1 MDGAG
6 PGPVVHSGP
15 VMQRALP
22 SVEVVQIVE
31 NRWRDGIC
39 FSYIEGFGFSVC
51 WYPWCTVFTHLAK
64 LSLSWPY
71 LEHSLVG
78 GGTLHSALGE
88 MDGLWWSNHHL
99 VGGAVLVGGAHTS
112 SVPTSTSLRTPT
124 PSLMRGDHPVSGRRL
139 ITRIFVHWSRS
150 THSCF
155 LKKISKH
162 GNMKRS
168 LTCRSYTEL
177 TTRSDTR
184 EVTSK
189 KWFDAFRYPT

>member
-1 MDGAG
+1 MFALCRILKTRPSKEFPGQRGWSDGWMEL
-6 PGPVVHSGP
+6 VHSGP

-31 NRWRDGIC
+31 SRWRDGIC
-39 FSYIEGFGFSVC
+39 FSYIEGFGFSVY
-51 WYPWCTVFTHLAK
+51 WYPWWTVFTQLAK

-124 PSLMRGDHPVSGRRL
+124 PSLMRGDHPVFGTGL
-139 ITRIFVHWSRS
+139 ITRIFVQRRKPVQAQS
-150 THSCF
+150 TPFKTC
-155 LKKISKH
+155 
-162 GNMKRS
+162 NPM
-168 LTCRSYTEL
+168 LT
-177 TTRSDTR
+177 
-184 EVTSK
+184 
-189 KWFDAFRYPT
+189 